1 MPFCDS
7 GICPDI
13 IMNPHGFPSRMTVSY
28 LWAFQRCCSEG
39 KKWAVSLVTVSGPL
53 TDKRTPCPCHS
64 LSSGAND
71 KLLHLVHVSGSCG
84 PQHRVLCAEPS
95 SCLFQQSLP
104 VICNPVSG
112 YVALATVLR
121 SLLEFQHLKTRELS
135 QGS

>member
-53 TDKRTPCPCHS
+53 MDKRLLIPVTHS
-64 LSSGAND
+64 PLWRMTSAFALISYEWQLWPSA
-71 KLLHLVHVSGSCG
+71 
-84 PQHRVLCAEPS
+84 QRVLCAEPAPCLLPAVTS
-95 SCLFQQSLP
+95 SP
-104 VICNPVSG
+104 VMG
-112 YVALATVLR
+112 LVALVL
-121 SLLEFQHLKTRELS
+121 SSVLEFRCLKTREFS